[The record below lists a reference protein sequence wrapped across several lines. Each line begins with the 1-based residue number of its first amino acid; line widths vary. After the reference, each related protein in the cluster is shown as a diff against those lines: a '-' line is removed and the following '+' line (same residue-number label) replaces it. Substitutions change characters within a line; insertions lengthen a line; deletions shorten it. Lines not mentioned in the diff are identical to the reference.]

1 MTNKNQKDRLI
12 QENSKGY
19 TAKVIAGEE
28 PCDEKCVDWPRDP
41 KDHSKRCSY
50 CNPES
55 LLANQ
60 KRVKE

>member
-1 MTNKNQKDRLI
+1 MVNKEKKGQLLK
-12 QENSKGY
+12 ENSKGY
-19 TAKVIAGEE
+19 TAQVITRLE

-41 KDHSKRCSY
+41 NDHSKRCGY
-50 CNPES
+50 CIPES